1 MTSTSRERPSDPPA
15 TWTPN
20 WTPPAQLSASET
32 QRAPVLSGLSRVGE
46 TGFEPATARPPAGC
60 ATRLRHSPW
69 CVLQS
74 GRRESNPP
82 YELGRLG
89 CNHNTSPAKLGAIL
103 PPWPPLLRRDA
114 ADALVDQRRG
124 RPGPVP
130 VVAGPVERHDRSAEP
145 APQGRGQKGDQPGVL
160 LGTAEPAER
169 HRARRARPDDV

>member
-32 QRAPVLSGLSRVGE
+32 QRAPVSSGLSRVGE

-69 CVLQS
+69 CFLQS

-103 PPWPPLLRRDA
+103 SLRAPLLRRDDPGLA
-114 ADALVDQRRG
+114 EASRG
-124 RPGPVP
+124 RRRAVP
-130 VVAGPVERHDRSAEP
+130 VVAGAVERHDRPAE
-145 APQGRGQKGDQPGVL
+145 ATAQRRGQQRDQPGVL
-160 LGTAEPAER
+160 LRPAQ
-169 HRARRARPDDV
+169 PS